1 MTNAYNTATDP
12 QKKQNMESSVKVN
25 KKKSLVSRYLVS
37 IFRRKKTRILLEQ
50 EISNN
55 KQNRNLEIVAFSKE
69 LKKFDVSFTLLT
81 ENEPK
86 DKDDRNYAISIAKAI
101 SNSDSL
107 KEVLLK
113 TKKLPCNELIDTFD
127 YKSSFINKY
136 KSYLVAISLLLIG
149 PYKELQKFLIEGL
162 NQ

>member
-1 MTNAYNTATDP
+1 MTNTYNTATDP
-12 QKKQNMESSVKVN
+12 QDKQNIESKSKIN
-25 KKKSLVSRYLVS
+25 KKKNLVSRYFIS

-50 EISNN
+50 EISSN

-81 ENEPK
+81 ENKPDDE
-86 DKDDRNYAISIAKAI
+86 DDRIYALSIAKSI
-101 SNSDSL
+101 SNSASL
-107 KEVLLK
+107 KEILLK
-113 TKKLPCNELIDTFD
+113 TKKLPCNELINTFD
-127 YKSSFINKY
+127 YKSGFISKY

-149 PYKELQKFLIEGL
+149 PYNELQNYLIEGL